1 MIHFRSYDI
10 FDTCL
15 VRTCGEAKNVFNI
28 LANSILGKDADIS
41 AKNDFALIRINAER
55 EARKICIN
63 ENNEEI
69 TIEEIYE
76 YCDFTSITNI
86 SKSVI
91 MQAELDIEEKVLMPV
106 EKIRKEIDQ
115 YVKWGIT
122 VIYLSDMYLSKNFIE
137 NALIK
142 NGFYVNHNIFV
153 SSDIKKTKS
162 TGHLYNYIEQELHFE
177 KRHWL
182 HSGDNTIVDYK
193 IPRHLGIK
201 AKLVNN
207 SYNSYEIMGK
217 RFLTNGTN
225 SSSGYVFDLSR
236 AIRLSSQDTP
246 TVLFASTFV
255 APMFVSFVYKIMCES
270 KKRGINHLFFVA
282 RDGFILYQIAK
293 EMEQQFPTIKLSY
306 LFASRQ
312 ALYMAGLKGISPE
325 HVKKAMPHLE
335 QKNIEGILYELHL
348 PTYDY
353 SHLSM
358 SGKNGMQIIDTL
370 FSDKSFVEAFTKK
383 HNEQNNYIIKY
394 FEQEGLSHG
403 NCAIVD
409 VVGSRRCQIA
419 INNILARN
427 NYPKVFAYYFE
438 VTWCR
443 ITNFEPYLSANYQE
457 TVINSPFYNRASQP
471 LYEQFFAITN
481 QRRTVE
487 YQHHGDKIVPVFEND
502 FISEAYK
509 QEVFEVNQDVCV
521 KYTRHYIEECACKM
535 PIETLQASQHTF
547 AMFCH
552 IPRKEFLK
560 ALESFRC
567 TGSGEANEIL
577 LNKKSLIYVIFHI
590 NQFFRWPE
598 GQLIY
603 SSGWLYPLIR
613 YMLKIRFLRKWK
625 LFPY

>member
-1 MIHFRSYDI
+1 M
-10 FDTCL
+10 
-15 VRTCGEAKNVFNI
+15 
-28 LANSILGKDADIS
+28 
-41 AKNDFALIRINAER
+41 NAER
-55 EARKICIN
+55 EARRVCIN

-69 TIEEIYE
+69 IINDIYDF
-76 YCDFTSITNI
+76 CDFSSITNTNKTI
-86 SKSVI
+86 I
-91 MQAELDIEEKVLMPV
+91 MQTELDIEEEVLLPV

-115 YVKWGIT
+115 YVKLGIP
-122 VIYLSDMYLSKNFIE
+122 VIYLSDMYLSKDFIE
-137 NALIK
+137 KTLIK
-142 NGFYVNHNIFV
+142 KGFYVNHNIFV
-153 SSDIKKTKS
+153 SSEIKKTKS
-162 TGHLYNYIEQELHFE
+162 TGHLYNHIEKELHFE
-177 KRHWL
+177 KRYWL

-207 SYNSYEIMGK
+207 SYNLYEMIGK

-225 SSSGYVFDLSR
+225 SLSGYVFDLSR
-236 AIRLSSQDTP
+236 AIRLSLQDTP
-246 TVLFASTFV
+246 TTLFASTFV
-255 APMFVSFVYKIMCES
+255 APMFVSFVYEIMCES

-282 RDGFILYQIAK
+282 RDGYILYQIAK
-293 EMEQQFPTIKLSY
+293 EMENHFPTIKLSY
-306 LFASRQ
+306 LYASRQ
-312 ALYMAGLKGISPE
+312 ALYMAGLMDISPE
-325 HVKKAMPHLE
+325 HIKIAMPHLE

-348 PTYDY
+348 PSFDY
-353 SHLSM
+353 SHLSI
-358 SGKNGMQIIDTL
+358 SDKNGMQIIDIL
-370 FSDKSFVEAFTKK
+370 FSDKPFVKAFTQKYK
-383 HNEQNNYIIKY
+383 EQNNYIIKY
-394 FEQEGLSHG
+394 FEQEGLSNG

-409 VVGSRRCQIA
+409 VVGSRRCQAA

-457 TVINSPFYNRASQP
+457 IVINSPFYNRASQP

-481 QRRTVE
+481 QKRTVE
-487 YQHHGDKIVPVFEND
+487 YQYCGDKIVPVFEND
-502 FISEAYK
+502 FISEKYK
-509 QEVFEVNQDVCV
+509 QEVYETNRDVCLNYA
-521 KYTRHYIEECACKM
+521 KHYIGECHNKM
-535 PIETLQASQHTF
+535 PIAAIQAAQKAF
-547 AMFCH
+547 AVFCH

-613 YMLKIRFLRKWK
+613 YMLKMRFLKKWM
-625 LFPY
+625 LFPYKQ